1 MVDFEAG
8 PAIAAGLVVGGV
20 MVVLLYVGIA
30 MMPRQMRMNLLLM
43 LGSMT
48 GRTDAYAYVIG
59 LMMHAMLSA
68 IFGLIHGAIFAAG
81 DIEDGVLLWGA
92 LFGAAHAR
100 MTGTM
105 LAMMPVMHPLM
116 RDGRMEAPGLFALR
130 LGGPTAMGF
139 FMLHVVFGV
148 VVADPYAAYL

>member
-1 MVDFEAG
+1 
-8 PAIAAGLVVGGV
+8 

-148 VVADPYAAYL
+148 VVAGPYAAYL

>member
-8 PAIAAGLVVGGV
+8 PAIAAGLVGGGV

-48 GRTDAYAYVIG
+48 GRTDAYAYAIG
-59 LMMHAMLSA
+59 LMMHAMRSA

-148 VVADPYAAYL
+148 VVAGPYAAYL

>member
-1 MVDFEAG
+1 
-8 PAIAAGLVVGGV
+8 

-48 GRTDAYAYVIG
+48 GRTDAYAYAIG

-100 MTGTM
+100 MTGMM

-148 VVADPYAAYL
+148 VVAGPYAAYL

>member
-8 PAIAAGLVVGGV
+8 PAIAAGLVGGGV

-148 VVADPYAAYL
+148 VVAGPYAAYL